1 MIIFRAKT
9 EIEKTFAE
17 NTRADDLDKI
27 DQEKRGLRIKNIRE
41 NELHMNKTDFAK
53 EIGISSQFLG
63 LVENGKGNLVYKS
76 IKKLRDLSGHSA
88 DYILY
93 GLDDN
98 NIDKTKKLL
107 QDYSEQE
114 IIETINFIK
123 HFILLI
129 RNI

>member
-1 MIIFRAKT
+1 MKRNNSSDTNLEK
-9 EIEKTFAE
+9 IE
-17 NTRADDLDKI
+17 
-27 DQEKRGLRIKNIRE
+27 QEKRGERIKNIRE
-41 NELHMNKTDFAK
+41 NELHMNKTQLAK

-63 LVENGKGNLVYKS
+63 LVEDGKGNLVYKS
-76 IKKLRDLSGHSA
+76 LKKLIDISGHSA

-98 NIDKTKKLL
+98 NINKTKELL
-107 QDYSEQE
+107 QNYTEEE
-114 IIETINFIK
+114 IIESLNFIK

>member
-1 MIIFRAKT
+1 MKRNNSSINKQ
-9 EIEKTFAE
+9 EKIE
-17 NTRADDLDKI
+17 
-27 DQEKRGLRIKNIRE
+27 QEKRGKRIKAIRE
-41 NELHMNKTDFAK
+41 NELHMNKTQLAK

-63 LVENGKGNLVYKS
+63 LVEDGKGNLVYRS
-76 IKKLRDLSGHSA
+76 IRKLRDLSGHSA

-98 NIDKTKKLL
+98 NINKTKELL
-107 QDYSEQE
+107 QNYSEDE
-114 IIETINFIK
+114 IIETMNFIK